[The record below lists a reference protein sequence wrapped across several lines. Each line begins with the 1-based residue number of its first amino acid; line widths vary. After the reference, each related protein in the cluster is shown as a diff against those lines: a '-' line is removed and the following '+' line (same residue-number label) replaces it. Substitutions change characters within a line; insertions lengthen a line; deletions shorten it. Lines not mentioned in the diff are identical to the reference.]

1 VAPKSPSFYKKWLPI
16 LECTY
21 SLTVSIVTYQPD
33 RATLGDTLRHLN
45 QAIGYAKRKGVLET
59 VCLFLIENTP
69 EQQGSV
75 ALHDLLSD
83 SCINADCMEIICGHG
98 NIGYGAGHNLAIT
111 RVDAQYHLI
120 LNPDVWLEDS
130 ALLEALKFMAAYP
143 EVGLLAPRVEDQHG
157 SRQYLCKRY
166 PSVLDLLLRGFAPG
180 VLKRIFQK
188 RLNHYEMRDQIG
200 DNIVW
205 DVPLVSGCFM
215 LFRQPLLVNIQ
226 GFDADYFLYFED
238 YDISLRTAKYART
251 AYVPTVRI
259 VHFGGQAARK
269 GWRHISLFLR
279 SAYTFF
285 NRHGWKWL

>member
-1 VAPKSPSFYKKWLPI
+1 LSIPI
-16 LECTY
+16 Y
-21 SLTVSIVTYQPD
+21 AANLTVSIVTYQPD
-33 RATLGDTLRHLN
+33 RAALGDTLRHLD
-45 QAIGYAKRKGVLET
+45 QAIGYAKRQGILATVNLLLIDNTPGQQGHAELQGVLS
-59 VCLFLIENTP
+59 N
-69 EQQGSV
+69 
-75 ALHDLLSD
+75 
-83 SCINADCMEIICGHG
+83 SCINADCVEIVCGHG

-111 RVDAQYHLI
+111 RTDTHYHLI
-120 LNPDVWLEDS
+120 LNPDVWLEVS
-130 ALLEALKFMAAYP
+130 ALSEALKFMTAYP
-143 EVGLLAPRVEDQHG
+143 EVGLLAPMVEDQHG

-180 VLKRIFQK
+180 LLKRIFQR

-200 DNIVW
+200 DNVKW

-215 LFRQPLLVNIQ
+215 LFRQPLLVNMH
-226 GFDADYFLYFED
+226 GFDADFFLYFED

-285 NRHGWKWL
+285 NRHGWKWF